1 MDDISVEEMSR
12 EELIV
17 GIHQLFAK
25 SERLLQF
32 NSEIM
37 EENKRLQDEIW
48 EYQRGMFAKRIPI
61 KDVTLER
68 STGRKD
74 RNGTPVYENDVIQ
87 RYIEPTTGYYYPG
100 NREVVEW
107 KESGTYTGWG
117 MTARTEHRIEVVGT
131 VHEVA
136 A

>member
-1 MDDISVEEMSR
+1 MILRAYNHRTGKYIPLRTIILNTSGSP
-12 EELIV
+12 IAITT
-17 GIHQLFAK
+17 G
-25 SERLLQF
+25 
-32 NSEIM
+32 
-37 EENKRLQDEIW
+37 
-48 EYQRGMFAKRIPI
+48 GMFAKRIPI